1 MESGLQF
8 RYQASW
14 SAILEVVR
22 VMFEVLDSVLFFLFA
37 NVNIVYKVSLLLVLI
52 LQLKSNIYSTTR
64 TFSFLPFNVQVTTTK
79 PTNCSFSFELV
90 IRYLKA
96 VADLRE
102 GPVGPGP
109 PPSLILVKKKKKRK
123 RKKKRRTK
131 GSRQGK
137 RYFQPPLPPP
147 NLSSRSGYVTGRH
160 MVTLVC
166 STVDGRREILFK
178 KKNDFLKRVVGFQVL
193 GKHCPKLLKKVRV

>member
-1 MESGLQF
+1 MEGKHIWWFLTLNSCFHPWLTSLLIFYAYRCMESGLQF

-37 NVNIVYKVSLLLVLI
+37 NVNIVHEVSLLLVLI
-52 LQLKSNIYSTTR
+52 LKLKSNIYSTTR
-64 TFSFLPFNVQVTTTK
+64 TFSFLPFNVQATTTK
-79 PTNCSFSFELV
+79 PTNCSFSFELM

-109 PPSLILVKKKKKRK
+109 PSPVSYTHLPSPR
-123 RKKKRRTK
+123 
-131 GSRQGK
+131 
-137 RYFQPPLPPP
+137 
-147 NLSSRSGYVTGRH
+147 
-160 MVTLVC
+160 
-166 STVDGRREILFK
+166 DA
-178 KKNDFLKRVVGFQVL
+178 
-193 GKHCPKLLKKVRV
+193 